1 MTAPVTVVGAGVV
14 GLSCGV
20 RLAEAGYDVDVVT
33 RDLPAATTS
42 AVAGGLWLPYRAEP
56 VERVTAWARATY
68 DALRRL
74 HLLEPAAG
82 VLLRDGV
89 LLSREPAGD
98 PPWLAGVRDLVDA
111 RTVTRP
117 APGYGQGRALS
128 VPVVDVPR
136 YLPYLLAR
144 LERAGARVRV
154 GALPRLPDAGLVVNC
169 AGLAARELAGD
180 RDVRAVRGQ
189 VVVLDNP
196 GLTRWLVDEHE
207 VEGELTYVLPRAD
220 DVVVGGS
227 ATEGDEDL
235 EVRPDLAARILARAH
250 RLVPELRG
258 APVRAHRV
266 GLRPARSAVRL
277 EAVPSAQGAGVVVHC
292 YGHGGAGVTLSWGCA
307 HDVLAEVDRW
317 CGARPVGGGSTGGR
331 P

>member
-1 MTAPVTVVGAGVV
+1 MTGPVTVVGAGVV

-20 RLAEAGYDVDVVT
+20 RLAEAGHDVEVVT

-42 AVAGGLWLPYRAEP
+42 AVAGGLWLPYRAQP
-56 VERVTAWARATY
+56 AERVTAWARATY

-74 HLLEPAAG
+74 HQDAPAAG

-89 LLSREPAGD
+89 LLSREPAAE
-98 PPWLAGVRDLVDA
+98 PTWLAGLRDLVDA
-111 RTVTRP
+111 RTVARP
-117 APGYGQGRALS
+117 APGYGHGTALR

-144 LERAGARVRV
+144 LERAGGRLRVA
-154 GALPRLPDAGLVVNC
+154 ALPRLPDAGVVVDC
-169 AGLAARELAGD
+169 TGLAARELAGD

-207 VEGELTYVLPRAD
+207 VDGELTYVLPRTD

-227 ATEGDEDL
+227 ATERDEDL
-235 EVRPDLAARILARAH
+235 QVRPELAARILARAH

-258 APVRAHRV
+258 ARVRAHRV

-277 EAVPSAQGAGVVVHC
+277 EAVPAAGGTGVVVHC

-307 HDVLAEVDRW
+307 DDVLGEVDRW
-317 CGARPVGGGSTGGR
+317 SAAQAAPDG
-331 P
+331 